1 MRTKHGNHYVVQ
13 TSIIALTLILSLS
26 GCASSVPC
34 QATKPTLESLKFQN
48 EQMTISKDDSAELL
62 KYINDL
68 EYCSFNRI
76 PTNGR

>member
-1 MRTKHGNHYVVQ
+1 MRTEHGNRYVVQ

-34 QATKPTLESLKFQN
+34 QATKPTLESLTFQN
-48 EQMTISKDDSAELL
+48 GQMTVSKDDSAKLL

-68 EYCSFNRI
+68 EYCAHNRI
-76 PTNGR
+76 ETNGR